1 MRPTNESSI
10 GDVIKEMLRKNDLE
24 NGLWNTKISEAWE
37 KTIAKPILQ
46 RTLKIKFLEGNLF
59 VTLNSSVLRNELE
72 LMKDEIIKSLNMELK
87 EEVVRDIKFY

>member
-24 NGLWNTKISEAWE
+24 NGLWNTKISEAWG